1 MSEERVITS
10 VEDTRL
16 EPRFQPSVVPNIT
29 SVRLSP
35 GDVVE
40 LVNISR
46 SGLLVQGRTRFVPG
60 TSVTVYFEG
69 GFTPAQLK
77 GKIVRCQVSS
87 IVGGTLQYQSGIH
100 LDTLID
106 VETGRTAQVHQ
117 MAAAPATSART
128 QPAPPKPRPL
138 VNRW

>member
-1 MSEERVITS
+1 MKKESAPTS
-10 VEDTRL
+10 ADEARI
-16 EPRFQPSVVPNIT
+16 EPRFPPSAVPTIT
-29 SVRLSP
+29 GVRLSP
-35 GDVVE
+35 GDSVV

-69 GFTPAQLK
+69 GFTPNQMR

-87 IVGGTLQYQSGIH
+87 IVGGTLVYQSGIQ

-106 VETGRTAQVHQ
+106 ITPGQTAAVRPP
-117 MAAAPATSART
+117 AAPA
-128 QPAPPKPRPL
+128 PAPAGKPDTPAARRTL